1 MEAVVV
7 AVEEVLVDENN
18 LSAAQKKKIYDE
30 VRRAQEVAN
39 AVWYKDVPTGPE
51 NPSRQWPLINS
62 NFKAIEGAINNNHY
76 DISDI
81 QKRGL
86 HTRIDLFPYDNPPP
100 PIACTPQFATF
111 YTLKN
116 GKIYFRNDK
125 GETFDILGELKADR
139 KGFMVL
145 PGGFMVQWD
154 RVDNVGNGA
163 YMHFERTF
171 PRACLGVW
179 PVLIR
184 GNNEQRSCHVESYD
198 QIRWRIRTNASGT
211 TVLYHAIGW

>member
-1 MEAVVV
+1 MVVW
-7 AVEEVLVDENN
+7 EGVLVDENN
-18 LSAAQKKKIYDE
+18 LSAVEKKRIYSE

-62 NFKAIEGAINNNHY
+62 NFKAIEAAINKNHY

-125 GETFDILGELKADR
+125 GETFDLLGEFKAER
-139 KGFMVL
+139 KGYKLF
-145 PGGFMVQWD
+145 PGGFLIQWD
-154 RVDNVGNGA
+154 RVDNVRNRD
-163 YMHFERTF
+163 YMHFERPF
-171 PRACLGVW
+171 PRSCFGVY

-184 GNNEQRSCHVESYD
+184 GDNAPRACHVEFCD
-198 QIRWRIRTNASGT
+198 QTRWRIQTDASRTS
-211 TVLYHAIGW
+211 LFYHAFGW